1 MKRWL
6 FANRGFLASY
16 RMCPKNNGVTRSAAE
31 QQELGWPLPAAVV
44 ASMESMRNWLA
55 MPDKVSS
62 IVIFIFVPCN
72 CMASRTKEKEE
83 KKPLKLFW
91 PGTFCAFPEVSQI
104 AGKWVGKV
112 YKPVGPCHQY
122 W

>member
-1 MKRWL
+1 
-6 FANRGFLASY
+6 
-16 RMCPKNNGVTRSAAE
+16 MCPKKSAATRSAAE

-62 IVIFIFVPCN
+62 IVIFIFVLCN
-72 CMASRTKEKEE
+72 CMASWTKGKREKSGGNFFNGTLCVLLLSRAHSTPFRT
-83 KKPLKLFW
+83 P
-91 PGTFCAFPEVSQI
+91 
-104 AGKWVGKV
+104 GKV
-112 YKPVGPCHQY
+112 IVNVNFGDRHQY